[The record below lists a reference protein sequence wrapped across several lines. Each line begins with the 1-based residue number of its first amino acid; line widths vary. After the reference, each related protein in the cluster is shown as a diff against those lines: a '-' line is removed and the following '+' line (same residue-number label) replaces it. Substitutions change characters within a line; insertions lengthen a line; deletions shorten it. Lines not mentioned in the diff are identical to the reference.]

1 MTGVQRL
8 GAALPATVQGCVQ
21 AVVGLFAKPLAGL
34 LDTIAQTSFSFQDV
48 ALAYLGAHAKD
59 ASVLRQRWQRVRP
72 PRPFGPDKALKEL
85 VLKQSH
91 ASLLLSKV
99 ERGRFAYA
107 GALDLLELSG
117 GAQLIITP
125 LMLICVDPQHTR
137 QAMWTVPMHHV
148 LSAQIASTEERK
160 SLSEQLERAL
170 NAMGEDHED
179 GYDSLLGDGVLTGE
193 GVLVI
198 ITCIRTPT
206 AQGYEVSLGGSNHS
220 GVYRSDGARQL
231 RVVQS
236 GAFLSHLVLCAS
248 MRAAR
253 RLQRTVAE
261 CFDLYQV

>member
-1 MTGVQRL
+1 
-8 GAALPATVQGCVQ
+8 
-21 AVVGLFAKPLAGL
+21 
-34 LDTIAQTSFSFQDV
+34 
-48 ALAYLGAHAKD
+48 
-59 ASVLRQRWQRVRP
+59 
-72 PRPFGPDKALKEL
+72 
-85 VLKQSH
+85 
-91 ASLLLSKV
+91 
-99 ERGRFAYA
+99 
-107 GALDLLELSG
+107 
-117 GAQLIITP
+117 
-125 LMLICVDPQHTR
+125 
-137 QAMWTVPMHHV
+137 MHHV